1 MLSSLLPILQNILNS
16 AIPLVPV
23 IVGIA
28 IAIAGATLALGN
40 HQRGKEGIMVAL
52 VGGAVMLAAP
62 SIGSALASNTAP
74 SAITA
79 PAPTP
84 HP

>member
-1 MLSSLLPILQNILNS
+1 MLNSLLPIVQNILNS

-28 IAIAGATLALGN
+28 IFIAGATLALGN

-62 SIGSALASNTAP
+62 SMGAALASTGATA
-74 SAITA
+74 IVA